1 VAQDFESPSA
11 KRLSGPLRGRVARR
25 RGATLIVAM
34 VVAAGVPAAGAVA
47 APKPTIGGLQ
57 KEVTKLNDKAEK
69 ITEAYNGGRVKLRQA
84 RNTEKRANAKLR
96 ATNRDLGKLERKVG
110 LTAATQYM
118 TGGSGS
124 DMTAVV
130 GEGPQQVIDRSAMMS
145 HLDRNQAAV
154 LNSLVSTQKR
164 AARESNDAKNARI
177 GAKRTSDRLGGQKRD
192 AQNAVNKVK
201 TKLNQLRRQAAQ
213 ENKPDPTAPS
223 SPNGPAPSVSGSG
236 KGAAA
241 VRAAESQ
248 IGKPYVWG
256 AAGPS
261 SYDCSGLT
269 MWAYNK
275 VGISLP
281 HYTVSQYQAAK
292 SHPSMSQ
299 AQPGDLI
306 FFGSDMHHVAMYVGG
321 GKMVEAPYTGAN
333 VRISSATARSDIS
346 GLGRYA

>member
-1 VAQDFESPSA
+1 MAQDSEGPSA
-11 KRLSGPLRGRVARR
+11 KRPTGPLRGMVARR
-25 RGATLIVAM
+25 RGATIVAAM
-34 VVAAGVPAAGAVA
+34 LVAAGIPAAGAVA
-47 APKPTIGGLQ
+47 APQPSISDLQ
-57 KEVTKLNDKAEK
+57 KQVRKLNDKAEK
-69 ITEAYNGGRVKLRQA
+69 VTEAYNGGRVKLRTA
-84 RNTEKRANAKLR
+84 RNDERRANAKLR
-96 ATNRDLGKLERKVG
+96 ATNRDLSKLERKVG
-110 LTAATQYM
+110 VTAATQYM

-130 GEGPQQVIDRSAMMS
+130 GEGPQQVIDRSALMS
-145 HLDRNQAAV
+145 HLDRNQAAL

-164 AARESNDAKNARI
+164 AARDSRDAKNARI

-192 AQNAVNKVK
+192 AENAVTKVK
-201 TKLNQLRRQAAQ
+201 TKLNQLRRQAAAQ
-213 ENKPDPTAPS
+213 NQPDPTNPS
-223 SPNGPAPSVSGSG
+223 SSGPAPSVSGSG

-256 AAGPS
+256 AAGPN

-275 VGISLP
+275 VGVSLP
-281 HYTVSQYQAAK
+281 HYTVDQYNAAK

-333 VRISSATARSDIS
+333 VRISSATARSDVS
-346 GLGRYA
+346 GLGRYV